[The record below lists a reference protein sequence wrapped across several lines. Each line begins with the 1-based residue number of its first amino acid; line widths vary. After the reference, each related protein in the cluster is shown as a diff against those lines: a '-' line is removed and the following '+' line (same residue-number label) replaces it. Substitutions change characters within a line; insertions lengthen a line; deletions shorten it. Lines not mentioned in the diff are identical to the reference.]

1 MMKEFREDKKQLE
14 KEILELI
21 KKFEKKYNCYVY
33 EINLLHNGVRQ
44 MNGEL
49 HANTIQ
55 VVIDYKLCD

>member
-1 MMKEFREDKKQLE
+1 MMKEFREDKKKLE

-21 KKFEKKYNCYVY
+21 KKFEKEYNCYVY
-33 EINLLHNGVRQ
+33 EISLLHNGGRQ

-55 VVIDYKLCD
+55 VVVDYKLCD

>member
-21 KKFEKKYNCYVY
+21 KKFEKEYNCYVD
-33 EINLLHNGVRQ
+33 EIDLLHNGSRQ